1 MVNVY
6 FLIDNL
12 IAMKRIVFFLSLIFL
27 LNSCKQEAIQKPK
40 NLIEQNKMVNI
51 IYDLSLLEG
60 IKTQNYGVK
69 QNINAMK
76 FVYDKYKI
84 DSLQFVKSNQYY
96 ASDIRN
102 YKKMYEEVSKRI
114 ENNKAYLDSIENK
127 KTKPNTQIP
136 KPVEEEGVV
145 K

>member
-1 MVNVY
+1 
-6 FLIDNL
+6 
-12 IAMKRIVFFLSLIFL
+12 MKRIVFFLSLIFL

-40 NLIEQNKMVNI
+40 NLIEQNKMVDI

-69 QNINAMK
+69 QNVNAMQ
-76 FVYDKYKI
+76 FIYDKYKI

-102 YKKMYEEVSKRI
+102 FKKIYEEVSKRI
-114 ENNKAYLDSIENK
+114 ENNKAHLDSLENK
-127 KTKPNTQIP
+127 KNKPNTSNS
-136 KPVEEEGVV
+136 KPVEEEGIV

>member
-1 MVNVY
+1 
-6 FLIDNL
+6 
-12 IAMKRIVFFLSLIFL
+12 MKKIVFFLCITL
-27 LNSCKQEAIQKPK
+27 LFYSCKQEAISKPK
-40 NLIEQNKMVNI
+40 NLIEQNKMVDI
-51 IYDLSLLEG
+51 IYDLALLEG

-69 QNINAMK
+69 QNINAMQ

-102 YKKMYEEVSKRI
+102 YKKMYEEINKRI
-114 ENNKAYLDSIENK
+114 ETNKTYLDSLENK
-127 KTKPNTQIP
+127 RGKSKTAISNPAD
-136 KPVEEEGVV
+136 EEGVV

>member
-1 MVNVY
+1 
-6 FLIDNL
+6 
-12 IAMKRIVFFLSLIFL
+12 MKRIVFFLSLIFL

-40 NLIEQNKMVNI
+40 NLIEQNKMVDI

-69 QNINAMK
+69 QNINAMQ
-76 FVYDKYKI
+76 FIYNKYKI

-114 ENNKAYLDSIENK
+114 ENNKAHLDSIENK
-127 KTKPNTQIP
+127 KTKPNTSVS
-136 KPVEEEGVV
+136 KSVEEGIV

>member
-1 MVNVY
+1 
-6 FLIDNL
+6 
-12 IAMKRIVFFLSLIFL
+12 MKRIVFFLSLIFL

-136 KPVEEEGVV
+136 KHVEEEGVV